1 MGVLESSLP
10 AQVLFWLQP
19 LNRLQ
24 RTLISRSAPMED
36 VMDVCGTGGWIFRRL
51 RVPYARVVKLFP
63 GEIACLFTA
72 SDRSAAAT
80 AVSTSARQRRERR
93 SVRQWRKPPRQH
105 PAAFHRFSERRLVQ
119 DAATRHRR
127 QTEVPTRVRGY
138 VLPTPTSTQ
147 INLTMLI
154 RPVDAVFMTYW
165 PGLLGTVAFL
175 AASIP
180 LASAIFLFGV
190 AFMFGGFFF
199 GSLQSETNTD

>member
-1 MGVLESSLP
+1 MFVGQGAGFSEGFGSHMHGWLSFSLGKSH
-10 AQVLFWLQP
+10 AFLP
-19 LNRLQ
+19 L
-24 RTLISRSAPMED
+24 
-36 VMDVCGTGGWIFRRL
+36 
-51 RVPYARVVKLFP
+51 
-63 GEIACLFTA
+63 

-80 AVSTSARQRRERR
+80 AVSTSARERRERR

-119 DAATRHRR
+119 DGATRHRR

-154 RPVDAVFMTYW
+154 RPVDAVFMTHW

-199 GSLQSETNTD
+199 GSLQSETNID